1 MYKTYY
7 NNRKAHEGQIFIMP
21 SLTIP
26 DQAMSINQML
36 SRAMNGVPLPELGL
50 EYDDDPIQVRDL
62 SDIDELKQQKN
73 TLEESIKNKK
83 IQQTVEDLTPETEL
97 TQ

>member
-7 NNRKAHEGQIFIMP
+7 NNRKPHEGQIFTLP

-36 SRAMNGVPLPELGL
+36 TRAMNGVPLPQLGL
-50 EYDDDPIQVRDL
+50 EYDDDPIQARDL
-62 SDIDELKQQKN
+62 SDIDVLKQQQD
-73 TLEESIKNKK
+73 TLVESIKNKK
-83 IQQTVEDLTPETEL
+83 IQPMVENLTKETEL